1 MVKEEQQRILYR
13 DALTAET
20 SSVRHGKRDP
30 IALFSQ
36 REDTG
41 GKLMGKYHLLGS
53 TEGPRLEW
61 QGHLSAHPSL
71 WDAALPLWDKAFWK
85 NTKNAAWKVVQSPEQ
100 PG

>member
-1 MVKEEQQRILYR
+1 MVMEEQQRILYR

-36 REDTG
+36 REDTE
-41 GKLMGKYHLLGS
+41 GKTDGEIPLTG
-53 TEGPRLEW
+53 EGPRLEW
-61 QGHLSAHPSL
+61 QGHLSAHPSF

-100 PG
+100 AG